1 MEMNQ
6 MAAPE
11 AMMAR
16 GNWRCMKWARRC
28 GSSLEAAR
36 ENMAIIRKIGS
47 AKKEMGIGPM
57 REKRLARTVSQPEPA
72 PHPGMA
78 EPLSD
83 FASRNAEIAAARTAR
98 AATMALR

>member
-16 GNWRCMKWARRC
+16 ANWRWRKWARRC
-28 GSSLEAAR
+28 GSLLEAAR
-36 ENMAIIRKIGS
+36 ENIAIIRKIGRARS
-47 AKKEMGIGPM
+47 ETGMRPM
-57 REKRLARTVSQPEPA
+57 REKRLERTVSQPEPA

-83 FASRNAEIAAARTAR
+83 FASRKAERAAARIAR
-98 AATMALR
+98 AATM